1 MEHSLTQLKSNKNE
15 KDAHAKEMESCIE
28 SLFRFLIRC
37 KIMTAEQSINDQ
49 TKVEPKTQPQNV
61 NVNNT
66 NTKQY
71 VFG

>member
-1 MEHSLTQLKSNKNE
+1 MEV
-15 KDAHAKEMESCIE
+15 CIE
-28 SLFRFLIRC
+28 NLFRFLIRC

-49 TKVEPKTQPQNV
+49 TKVEPNKNQPQNV